1 MTSLAE
7 LFIKQEEHF
16 RSEVS
21 PAPSGFARPGIAL
34 DNRDIIQTVPSLL
47 LSYPQIHSVPF

>member
-34 DNRDIIQTVPSLL
+34 DNRDIIQTVPSPL